1 MSATHALRDHALA
14 LLAADEHA
22 PDAVRLRA
30 LLSEPLV
37 TPAAHP
43 REALVRVLRA
53 LLTLRALDARPAEGV
68 VAILDRHEADA
79 VTT

>member
-1 MSATHALRDHALA
+1 MSPAAALREHALA
-14 LLAADEHA
+14 LLDADEHS

-30 LLSEPLV
+30 LLAEPLV
-37 TPAAHP
+37 IPAATP

-53 LLTLRALDARPAEGV
+53 LLTLQALDTRPAVGV

-79 VTT
+79 VSA